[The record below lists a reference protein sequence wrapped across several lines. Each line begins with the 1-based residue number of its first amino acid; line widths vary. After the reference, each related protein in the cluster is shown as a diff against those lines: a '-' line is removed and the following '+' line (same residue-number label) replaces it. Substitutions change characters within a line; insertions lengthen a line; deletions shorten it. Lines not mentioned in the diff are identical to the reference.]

1 MMMTL
6 SRARRM
12 AVIWPKNNF
21 HLDLDQSM
29 VTAMKDEAQWMMK
42 NNLTAANRM
51 PDLTGSIYVDGLLQV
66 SPGSVSIV
74 K

>member
-1 MMMTL
+1 
-6 SRARRM
+6 
-12 AVIWPKNNF
+12 
-21 HLDLDQSM
+21 
-29 VTAMKDEAQWMMK
+29 MMK
-42 NNLTAANRM
+42 NNLTAANQM